1 MLPAQDAPRVVMVC
15 VDKAEASTRIV
26 ELTKA
31 EFPAVPIVARAIDR
45 RHSIDLLR
53 ATADVQVRET
63 FECAL
68 VMGAAALD
76 RLGASQAEIAEIR
89 SRILDWDRR
98 RFELEL
104 ERGIDAGKALFS
116 RRVWN

>member
-1 MLPAQDAPRVVMVC
+1 
-15 VDKAEASTRIV
+15 
-26 ELTKA
+26 
-31 EFPAVPIVARAIDR
+31 
-45 RHSIDLLR
+45 
-53 ATADVQVRET
+53 
-63 FECAL
+63 
-68 VMGAAALD
+68 MGAAALD